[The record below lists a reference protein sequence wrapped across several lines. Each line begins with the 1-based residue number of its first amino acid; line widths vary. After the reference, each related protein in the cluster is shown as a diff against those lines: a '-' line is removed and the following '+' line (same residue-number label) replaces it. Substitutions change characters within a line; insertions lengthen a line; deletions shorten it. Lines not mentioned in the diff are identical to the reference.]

1 MSAAD
6 GQAPRGHEARAV
18 VPGGKVGRSGPPRG
32 ASPAAIAAHAALD
45 APDFARGDVSGPLHR
60 DALRLLEALPKW
72 IHCRDTRPCRQ
83 PRTGRSWGV
92 RTVVRTACS
101 YGSYSNACST
111 PQVKDGSADRTRR
124 RPSATDA
131 RSPSRSRRPDPS
143 KHCDSPG
150 RARYRAGPLLSR
162 HCDRDRAA
170 PAPRRSASA
179 SVQHSA
185 GNLFR
190 IGRFPP
196 VSREWPRRLTDSSGN
211 RPRGQSGSEAPYL
224 CTLRLSSAVL
234 GSMVGLLDSWVVS
247 GRGRG
252 EG

>member
-6 GQAPRGHEARAV
+6 GQAPREHEARAV
-18 VPGGKVGRSGPPRG
+18 VPGGKVGSSGPPRG
-32 ASPAAIAAHAALD
+32 VSPAAIAAHAALD

-60 DALRLLEALPKW
+60 DALRLLEARPKW

-111 PQVKDGSADRTRR
+111 PQVKDGSGDRTRR

-131 RSPSRSRRPDPS
+131 RRPSRSRRPDPS

-150 RARYRAGPLLSR
+150 RARYRAGPLLCR
-162 HCDRDRAA
+162 HCERDRAA

-179 SVQHSA
+179 QHSA

-190 IGRFPP
+190 IGRFPALRR
-196 VSREWPRRLTDSSGN
+196 SRRPSCAAPPAVRQRAHPGVGRDRRSQLT
-211 RPRGQSGSEAPYL
+211 RW
-224 CTLRLSSAVL
+224 C
-234 GSMVGLLDSWVVS
+234 
-247 GRGRG
+247 
-252 EG
+252 